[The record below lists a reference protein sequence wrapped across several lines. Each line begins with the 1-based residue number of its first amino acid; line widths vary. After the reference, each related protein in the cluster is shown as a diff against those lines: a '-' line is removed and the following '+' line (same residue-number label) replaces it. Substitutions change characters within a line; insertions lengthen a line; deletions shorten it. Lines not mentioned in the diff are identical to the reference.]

1 MRLPTVLDEPMRSVH
16 RPLKR
21 RKPAWETSIYRLPGT
36 ACFLLL
42 AATPNWSRAF
52 GVLEL
57 LQARSDNAPV
67 FLGTAPNTD
76 GRGMKIGVPRETLPG
91 ETRVASAPDV
101 VKKLVQK
108 GLQVTV
114 EAGAGERAS
123 WPDADYAAAGATLG
137 DRAAAYAGDILLKVR
152 RPDADDVA
160 AMKPGGIFIGFIESC
175 GEGEDEGLAALAGK
189 DVRVLAMER
198 MPRISRAQ
206 SMDALS
212 SQSNIAGY
220 RAVLEAATHYGR
232 FFPMMM
238 TSAGSSKPARLVV
251 LGAGVAGLQAIATAR
266 RLGADVHAYDVRPE
280 TKEQIESLG
289 AKAIELDIG
298 ESGSGAGGYAKELSA
313 EAKARQQA
321 ALGDELAKAH
331 VIISTAL
338 IPCRPAPVLIPE
350 EVVKRMRTG
359 SVIVDLA
366 AASGGNCPLTEK
378 DQVVV
383 RHGVTLVGH
392 TNFPALVPADASAF
406 YARNLANLLEIMVE
420 KGEEGPV
427 LKDIEA
433 DEITKAML
441 VRV

>member
-1 MRLPTVLDEPMRSVH
+1 
-16 RPLKR
+16 
-21 RKPAWETSIYRLPGT
+21 
-36 ACFLLL
+36 
-42 AATPNWSRAF
+42 
-52 GVLEL
+52 
-57 LQARSDNAPV
+57 
-67 FLGTAPNTD
+67 
-76 GRGMKIGVPRETLPG
+76 MKIGVPRETLAG
-91 ETRVASAPDV
+91 ETRVASTPEI

-108 GLQVTV
+108 GFEVVV
-114 EAGAGERAS
+114 EAGAGERAHYT
-123 WPDADYAAAGATLG
+123 DADYAAAGSRLG
-137 DRAAAYAGDILLKVR
+137 DRAAAYDVDILLKVR
-152 RPDADDVA
+152 RPDAEDVA
-160 AMKPGGIFIGFIESC
+160 AVRPGGIYLGFVESC
-175 GEGEDEGLAALAGK
+175 GDDEGLGALAAK

-198 MPRISRAQ
+198 IPRISRAQ

-212 SQSNIAGY
+212 SQSNLAGY
-220 RAVLEAATHYGR
+220 RAVVEAAARYGR

-266 RLGADVHAYDVRPE
+266 RLGADVYAYDVRPE

-298 ESGSGAGGYAKELSA
+298 ESGSGEGGYAKELSA

-321 ALGDELAKAH
+321 ALADELAKAH

-338 IPCRPAPVLIPE
+338 IPCRPAPVLIQE
-350 EVVKRMRTG
+350 EVVQRMRTG

-378 DQVVV
+378 DQVVA
-383 RHGVTLVGH
+383 RHGVLLVGY

-420 KGEEGPV
+420 KGEAGPV
-427 LKDIEA
+427 LKDLEA
-433 DEITKAML
+433 DEITRAML
-441 VRV
+441 LRA